1 MECWVLWL
9 LRNWVLWGLWVLQAK
24 PGVTREQP
32 LAPAPAP
39 AEPGSVSPM
48 ADSTSAE
55 LPLDLGMCQ
64 AFLVTVATQ
73 PEHPSLTD
81 RITLVD
87 NRGSGS
93 LVQQVMAKPLAP
105 AGNSGEQRGSPSV
118 AALPAGPATRGS
130 PQVGAGAGV
139 SSLGAASHSTSVPLA
154 PTNARHGQLLSFTP
168 TGHAVA
174 LATGS
179 GSAGPATATSSPAP
193 SVPTVR
199 RTSKSPPKSSS
210 TPKPAVEV
218 FLDSIPGEPVLGTT
232 DPVQE
237 GTEAKPLL
245 GAVSALRRAPPA
257 PGLSPPVG
265 HAPVTHP
272 VSGIQA
278 SSSVADKLTDANEL
292 VELTSAVTA
301 EGPPETAWTT
311 VPSLPRDEHSTGMS
325 PPSIS
330 KGSPEQH
337 ATSVLLFQEIT
348 PGLEEATSPPST
360 AASISWDMDSPVK
373 PAAAPASPAAGLPR
387 SPPHTTTEGARIA
400 TSPSADPPSAS
411 SAKVTF
417 SSATVG
423 TSEATEP
430 ETIALSSTSHNA
442 LQDPPMPPA
451 QLSPALHP
459 QFPATVPGTGESH
472 PPRRGVAPSAAADEL
487 PGANAVTHPQGTTL
501 APETPAMVMDITAAE
516 HVPTTS
522 FAALGSADTELASI
536 RSELSARATAGNTV
550 LETKATPVGLN
561 MGLSHHTAP
570 NSPGDP
576 FPGSLLLQ
584 TPSTGS
590 GTATAEAAADR
601 SPITRPSITMT
612 LSVTSIG
619 GAKQDRSPQATLA
632 PTSSLSRY
640 GIRTRPAVSI
650 VSNTPV
656 NEEGMGTASA
666 AGGNATTMLWE
677 NSATLAAPKA
687 SPSHSQPG
695 PTAGSAP
702 LGTGVTPGPT
712 PASPLGAGPQRGAAP
727 GAETWSPSTAPG
739 IGMAVSGTPGV
750 PRATTGP
757 VALQGDVPPLLEGS
771 PTAGMAPQL
780 SPSSVPLKTAAGTS
794 SLLVPTPLP
803 AMGASGD
810 PRSDGSTVGQVL
822 GTVSPEVSTKE
833 DPGASAAPVL
843 GTSASGTAPSHMIV
857 TAGSSPEPPTR
868 GTDGL
873 NTSSLVDLLLL
884 APRHSRSAPSST
896 PDPSASPALASPHPS
911 TASKTPQPATPLL
924 PKTTTSQGSGD
935 RSPPAGD
942 DSTTQAALGSTLVEN
957 TRAGAMTGTTRT
969 SDTAPETA
977 PTASSHTTASI
988 AAWPSAAASDHS
1000 YRTAEPTVDMDMD
1013 VNKDM
1018 ASPTLGNRVTG
1029 LPLRLPTPVARL
1041 AEPGTGDA
1049 TMVAHSALGSKSPVA
1064 VAIMGTVSPT
1074 AAELVTAR
1082 FPGLT
1087 HSNTEPDVSMP
1098 PSLPENT
1105 HLMAVA
1111 SSVAEDE
1118 PSAGVSSLSV
1128 GHINAW
1134 DTTAASQSGTG
1145 GTTTQGDTTSFERSA
1160 EGAAPPASISNTHV
1174 HVYNAAGTS
1183 PATVPAASM
1192 SHSNTILPATSA
1204 SGDAFVVTETAAAL
1218 PSATAEASST
1228 SSALSP
1234 AVTRDGVG
1242 GGRQPVL
1249 SPAARS
1255 PSMET
1260 TTGSWDIL
1268 GPSPAFSVPSSPLP
1282 SPHSPT
1288 RESETAT
1295 MGTRSVGV
1303 TQGPAATWT
1312 HSEPTT
1318 GSTAPKSVTSP
1329 AMGQAASMSPPSTR
1343 TMLGVPAWGE
1353 KTVIAGSSTAGST
1366 IGIAEGSTA
1375 GSTTAVTA
1383 GSTTAIA
1390 ADSTEAII
1398 PSGSSTA
1405 ITADSTAAISSGSS
1419 FNIPAGSST
1428 GIAAGSTAGSST
1440 EAITSGT
1447 TRTITV
1453 GSTVASTPSNDMI
1466 VTTGSTTATAAGS
1479 TMAIAA
1485 GNTTAIAAGST
1496 TTIAADNTEAVI
1508 TAGSTRAVT
1517 AGNSAVITSG
1527 STRTITA
1534 DSTRAITADS
1544 TFDIAEGSTVAIT
1557 PSNDMAMTAGSTT
1570 AVTADI
1576 TTAVTVDSTTA
1587 VMVVTAG
1594 RKTAVATGST
1604 TAIAADS
1611 TEAIISAGSIRV
1623 ISAGSTRAITA
1634 DSTKTIAAG
1643 STVAIT
1649 PSNDMAMTAGST
1661 RAITADSTK
1670 TIAAGSTV
1678 AITPSNDMAM
1688 TADSTTAVTA
1698 DSTTAITAGSTTAI
1712 TAGRKTAIATGST
1725 VAITAGST
1733 TAIAADST
1741 EAIITAGSSTAIT
1754 ADSTRAITADST
1766 TAISAGSTF
1775 DITAGSGTAITA
1787 GSGTAI
1793 TADSTTDI
1801 AAGSTRTI
1809 AAGSTLA
1816 ITPSNDMAIT
1826 AGSTTAVTTGR
1837 NTAVADGSTM
1847 ATTAGSTTA
1856 IAADSTEAIITA
1868 GSTRAVTAG
1877 NSTATT
1883 AVSTR
1888 AIAADST
1895 RAITAGSTFNIPAGS
1910 STGIA
1915 AGTIAGST
1923 EAITA
1928 GSTVAIT
1935 PNKDM
1940 AVTAESTIAITPSNA
1955 TAITA
1960 GSTMAVTAG
1969 STTAITPSNAAV
1981 ITASTTTAVAAGST
1995 TAITPNNAAAITAS
2009 TTTAVTAGS
2018 TMAITPSNAMAITA
2032 DSTTA
2037 VTAGSTTA
2045 IIPSN
2050 ATAIPAGST
2059 MAVAPTAPASPVKE
2073 VGGLLAPATVA
2084 LGRPPATINP
2094 ATAPAFGT
2102 QRGPATAARTSV
2114 HTVTGHRNPTSEPQP
2129 TQGFLMPAASLY
2141 PFGTEEGDQEY
2152 IQRTVDFNSPLFK
2165 PEIGFPFGKSLRDAL
2180 YEYSTL
2186 SSTRDPLVRDVE
2198 AKIEK
2203 YLKILYIAKWTLKVT
2218 WEKAPAYPSRLD
2230 DTRTNTYQAVLTT
2243 DGNRSFALL
2252 LYQDGRMRW
2261 DYTELAAGN
2270 VLMGFSSGDGY
2281 AQNNELSQKPRAVKY
2296 RPDQHSSTGTDVR
2309 GLWIYRL
2316 DSRSRVNYRLQCL
2329 TWLDAQPAPDTWNS
2343 ELPPCPCSRPQ
2354 AELDPRYRQS
2364 RGPADASM
2372 RMLRTTSPSPAGAGV
2387 RCLYQDGSLL
2397 EGWQERAWSLP
2408 IHPGTDEELEAFD
2421 WCCRRVGKP
2430 LFCARFAEK
2439 RPKVNCEGYVPPTP
2453 ASAFGDPHITTLD
2466 GLNYTFNGLGDFV
2479 LLVAGDAQTS
2489 FVLQGRT
2496 AQTGTAQATSFV
2508 AFAAQ
2513 YVSTT
2518 TATVEWTL
2526 GSQGDIQVLLND
2538 ETIWF
2543 SYSQDLGADVYYSPG
2558 VLLVNDSSIT
2568 AIFDGAISI
2577 SISAVSG
2584 ILSMV
2589 CNLPD
2594 RYRNSTKGLLGVWDH
2609 DPADDFQMPNGTSI
2623 PVNSSEEEIYSY
2635 GLTWT
2640 VGEHSLFAQPLPS
2653 LLTNFTPVFL
2663 SQLQQENESL
2673 YQLAAL
2679 QCHGSRECIYDA
2691 LSTGDMALGLATQSL
2706 AADFQQKKVVLN
2718 AFPPVIIGD
2727 TSLTA
2732 FRAERVRRQYRAV
2745 GMGAHFI
2752 PHLSPDLNISESGTL
2767 TWEPHELSP
2776 LTVNLEAV
2784 GSNNLS
2790 ALLQLRFTLCS
2801 CSRSQEC
2808 DYSNTVT
2815 LRGSSLQL
2823 AACRCEG
2830 GYSGPFCQDLPDP
2843 CAQGCFP
2850 GVNCDS
2856 HAGCGPCPAGLT
2868 GDGRH
2873 CSDIN
2878 ECAQGTA
2885 CPGNSTCTNTVGSY
2899 SCSCPDGEE
2908 GEDLGC
2914 GSACGSRSCPEGY
2927 CSNGGHCHLHP
2938 ITCAPTCTC
2947 PPAFTDQHC
2956 LVAGG
2961 DFWPLPSADLPRRS
2975 VRLRVRTLWNATA
2988 GEVNGTVSAILGS
3001 LEVKAFQSNTNITQM
3016 TESDGFTF
3024 VVVSEF
3030 AYDSRSTVIQFLN
3043 KDLLGAITSAF
3054 NGRRGRREVGTLLL
3068 FQRLHRDNITDL
3080 VKLTV
3085 AELRPYFP
3093 CGLYGYKGYQLH
3105 YVTTTGF
3112 ICISPCKMG
3121 YCQHGGHCQHL
3132 PEGPTCSCLP
3142 FSIFSPAGARCE
3154 QLAISLA
3161 AFLGILV
3168 GALVLL
3174 CLLLSTACLASHLCR
3189 RHHHWN
3195 RGTKETFWRSRT
3207 FSSLTMAGERTETP
3221 CSHSLERCWEP
3232 QLPAIDPSVQ
3242 IRIQRPHLRP
3252 LNQPPQQP

>member
-1 MECWVLWL
+1 MVPPLRQWKGVCGSHRDSHPGGCSRLCPAVCAGVGTTSEGDTSPGGTFLLQQGGGMSVIGTPGWFFSLLCPHQPAVLP
-9 LRNWVLWGLWVLQAK
+9 AK
-24 PGVTREQP
+24 PGVTKKQP

-39 AEPGSVSPM
+39 AEPGSVSPV

-64 AFLVTVATQ
+64 VFLVAAATQ
-73 PEHPSLTD
+73 PEHPSVTD
-81 RITLVD
+81 RITSVG
-87 NRGSGS
+87 NHGSGS
-93 LVQQVMAKPLAP
+93 LVQQVAARPLAP
-105 AGNSGEQRGSPSV
+105 ARSSGEQRGAPSM
-118 AALPAGPATRGS
+118 AALPTGTATQGS

-139 SSLGAASHSTSVPLA
+139 SSLGAASHPTSVPLA
-154 PTNARHGQLLSFTP
+154 STNARHGQLLSFTP
-168 TGHAVA
+168 TGQAVA

-179 GSAGPATATSSPAP
+179 DSAGPATATLSPAP
-193 SVPTVR
+193 GVPTVM

-210 TPKPAVEV
+210 APKPAVEV
-218 FLDSIPGEPVLGTT
+218 FLDSISGESVLGTT
-232 DPVQE
+232 DPMQE
-237 GTEAKPLL
+237 GTRAKLLL
-245 GAVSALRRAPPA
+245 GAVSALRHAPPA
-257 PGLSPPVG
+257 PSLSPPVG
-265 HAPVTHP
+265 HAPLTHP
-272 VSGIQA
+272 VPGIRA
-278 SSSVADKLTDANEL
+278 SSSVADKLTDVNQL
-292 VELTSAVTA
+292 VELSSAVTA
-301 EGPPETAWTT
+301 EGTPETAWTT
-311 VPSLPRDEHSTGMS
+311 VPSLPNDEHNTGLS

-330 KGSPEQH
+330 KSSAEQH
-337 ATSVLLFQEIT
+337 ATSVLLFQEVT
-348 PGLEEATSPPST
+348 PGLEEATSPPFT
-360 AASISWDMDSPVK
+360 ATSISWDIGSPVK
-373 PAAAPASPAAGLPR
+373 PAAASASPAAGLPR
-387 SPPHTTTEGARIA
+387 SPTHTATEGARIA
-400 TSPSADPPSAS
+400 TSPSADPPSAA

-417 SSATVG
+417 SSATIG

-430 ETIALSSTSHNA
+430 GIIALSSTSHNA
-442 LQDPPMPPA
+442 LQDPPMPHA
-451 QLSPALHP
+451 QLPPALHP
-459 QFPATVPGTGESH
+459 QLPAAVLGTGETH
-472 PPRRGVAPSAAADEL
+472 PPRPGAALGAAADEL
-487 PGANAVTHPQGTTL
+487 PGANAVTHPQATTL
-501 APETPAMVMDITAAE
+501 APETPAMVMDVTAAE

-536 RSELSARATAGNTV
+536 RSELSARATAANAA
-550 LETKATPVGLN
+550 LETKATPVRLSV
-561 MGLSHHTAP
+561 GLSHHAAP

-584 TPSTGS
+584 TPSAGS
-590 GTATAEAAADR
+590 GTTTAEAAAGR
-601 SPITRPSITMT
+601 SPPTRPSMTAT
-612 LSVTSIG
+612 LSVTSTG
-619 GAKQDRSPQATLA
+619 GAKQDRSPQATPA

-656 NEEGMGTASA
+656 NEEGMGPASA

-677 NSATLAAPKA
+677 NSVTPAAPKA
-687 SPSHSQPG
+687 SPSRSQPG
-695 PTAGSAP
+695 PTAGSAS

-727 GAETWSPSTAPG
+727 GTETWSLSTAPG
-739 IGMAVSGTPGV
+739 MGMAVPGTPGV
-750 PRATTGP
+750 PRTTTAS
-757 VALQGDVPPLLEGS
+757 VALRGDVPPLLEGS
-771 PTAGMAPQL
+771 PTAGMAPQV

-794 SLLVPTPLP
+794 SLSVPTPLP
-803 AMGASGD
+803 VMGASGD
-810 PRSDGSTVGQVL
+810 PHPDGSTVGQVL
-822 GTVSPEVSTKE
+822 GTVSPEVSTEE
-833 DPGASAAPVL
+833 DPGASAAAVL
-843 GTSASGTAPSHMIV
+843 GTSASGPASSRVIV
-857 TAGSSPEPPTR
+857 TTGSSPEPPTH

-896 PDPSASPALASPHPS
+896 PDPSPSPAIASPHPS
-911 TASKTPQPATPLL
+911 TMSKTPQPATPLL
-924 PKTTTSQGSGD
+924 PKTTASQGSGG

-942 DSTTQAALGSTLVEN
+942 GSTTQAALGSTLVEN
-957 TRAGAMTGTTRT
+957 TRAGAMTGTTHT

-977 PTASSHTTASI
+977 LMASPHTTASV

-1013 VNKDM
+1013 VDKDM

-1029 LPLRLPTPVARL
+1029 LLLGLPTPVAGL
-1041 AEPGTGDA
+1041 AEPGTSDA
-1049 TMVAHSALGSKSPVA
+1049 TMVTRSAPGSKSPVA

-1074 AAELVTAR
+1074 ATELVTAR

-1087 HSNTEPDVSMP
+1087 HSNTEPDVSMS
-1098 PSLPENT
+1098 PSVPENT
-1105 HLMAVA
+1105 HPVAVA

-1118 PSAGVSSLSV
+1118 PSAGVFSLSV

-1134 DTTAASQSGTG
+1134 DTTAASQSGAG
-1145 GTTTQGDTTSFERSA
+1145 GTTTRGDSTSSERSA
-1160 EGAAPPASISNTHV
+1160 EGAAPSASTSNTHV
-1174 HVYNAAGTS
+1174 PVYNAAGTS
-1183 PATVPAASM
+1183 PATVPATSM
-1192 SHSNTILPATSA
+1192 SPSNTILPATSA
-1204 SGDAFVVTETAAAL
+1204 SGDTFVVTGTAAAL

-1234 AVTRDGVG
+1234 AVTRNKVG
-1242 GGRQPVL
+1242 GGEQPVL

-1260 TTGSWDIL
+1260 TTVSWDVL
-1268 GPSPAFSVPSSPLP
+1268 GPSPAFAVASSPLP
-1282 SPHSPT
+1282 SPRSPT
-1288 RESETAT
+1288 WEPETASV
-1295 MGTRSVGV
+1295 GARSVGV
-1303 TQGPAATWT
+1303 TQGLAATWT
-1312 HSEPTT
+1312 HSEPAA

-1329 AMGQAASMSPPSTR
+1329 VMGQAASMSPPSTWM
-1343 TMLGVPAWGE
+1343 MLGVPAWGE
-1353 KTVIAGSSTAGST
+1353 KTAIAG
-1366 IGIAEGSTA
+1366 GSTA

-1383 GSTTAIA
+1383 GSTTAITAGRNTAIAAGSTTAMTAESTTAITAGRNIAIAGGSTMAIAASSTTAIA

-1405 ITADSTAAISSGSS
+1405 IPSGSS
-1419 FNIPAGSST
+1419 TAIPSGSSPT
-1428 GIAAGSTAGSST
+1428 
-1440 EAITSGT
+1440 ITS
-1447 TRTITV
+1447 
-1453 GSTVASTPSNDMI
+1453 
-1466 VTTGSTTATAAGS
+1466 
-1479 TMAIAA
+1479 
-1485 GNTTAIAAGST
+1485 
-1496 TTIAADNTEAVI
+1496 
-1508 TAGSTRAVT
+1508 
-1517 AGNSAVITSG
+1517 
-1527 STRTITA
+1527 
-1534 DSTRAITADS
+1534 
-1544 TFDIAEGSTVAIT
+1544 
-1557 PSNDMAMTAGSTT
+1557 
-1570 AVTADI
+1570 
-1576 TTAVTVDSTTA
+1576 
-1587 VMVVTAG
+1587 
-1594 RKTAVATGST
+1594 
-1604 TAIAADS
+1604 
-1611 TEAIISAGSIRV
+1611 
-1623 ISAGSTRAITA
+1623 GSTRAITA
-1634 DSTKTIAAG
+1634 DSTRAISTGSTFDIAAGSSTGIATGTTAGSTEAITARSTRTIAAG
-1643 STVAIT
+1643 SNVAIT
-1649 PSNDMAMTAGST
+1649 PSNDMA
-1661 RAITADSTK
+1661 
-1670 TIAAGSTV
+1670 V
-1678 AITPSNDMAM
+1678 
-1688 TADSTTAVTA
+1688 
-1698 DSTTAITAGSTTAI
+1698 
-1712 TAGRKTAIATGST
+1712 
-1725 VAITAGST
+1725 TAGST

-1741 EAIITAGSSTAIT
+1741 EAITTAGSARAVTSDSTRAITADSTEAITSAGSARAVTAGSSTAIT
-1754 ADSTRAITADST
+1754 SDSTRAITSDSTRAITSDSTRAITADST
-1766 TAISAGSTF
+1766 TAITAESTRAISAGSTMAVTSGSTRAITADSTRAISAGSTF
-1775 DITAGSGTAITA
+1775 DIAAGSSTGIATGTTAGSTEAITA
-1787 GSGTAI
+1787 R
-1793 TADSTTDI
+1793 
-1801 AAGSTRTI
+1801 STRTI
-1809 AAGSTLA
+1809 AAGSTVA
-1816 ITPSNDMAIT
+1816 ITPSKDMGMTAGRTTVIT
-1826 AGSTTAVTTGR
+1826 AGSTTA
-1837 NTAVADGSTM
+1837 
-1847 ATTAGSTTA
+1847 
-1856 IAADSTEAIITA
+1856 
-1868 GSTRAVTAG
+1868 
-1877 NSTATT
+1877 
-1883 AVSTR
+1883 
-1888 AIAADST
+1888 
-1895 RAITAGSTFNIPAGS
+1895 
-1910 STGIA
+1910 
-1915 AGTIAGST
+1915 
-1923 EAITA
+1923 
-1928 GSTVAIT
+1928 
-1935 PNKDM
+1935 
-1940 AVTAESTIAITPSNA
+1940 ITPSNA
-1955 TAITA
+1955 PAITA

-1969 STTAITPSNAAV
+1969 STTAITPSNAASISAGNTV
-1981 ITASTTTAVAAGST
+1981 AVTAGST
-1995 TAITPNNAAAITAS
+1995 TAITPSNATAITAGN
-2009 TTTAVTAGS
+2009 TVAVTAGS
-2018 TMAITPSNAMAITA
+2018 TMAITPSNAAAI
-2032 DSTTA
+2032 S
-2037 VTAGSTTA
+2037 AGSTV
-2045 IIPSN
+2045 
-2050 ATAIPAGST
+2050 
-2059 MAVAPTAPASPVKE
+2059 AVAPTATASPAEE
-2073 VGGLLAPATVA
+2073 VGGLLAPSTVA
-2084 LGRPPATINP
+2084 LGRPPATISP

-2102 QRGPATAARTSV
+2102 QRGPATEARTSV
-2114 HTVTGHRNPTSEPQP
+2114 HTTTGHRNPTSEPQP
-2129 TQGFLMPAASLY
+2129 TQGLLMPAASLY
-2141 PFGTEEGDQEY
+2141 PFGMEEGDQEC

-2165 PEIGFPFGKSLRDAL
+2165 PDIGFPFGKSLRDAL
-2180 YEYSTL
+2180 YFTDNGQIVFPPTDNYVPSNPNPPPQGFRGQEGLPMVAVFWDDADFSQGVGTTWYQQEYSTL

-2203 YLKILYIAKWTLKVT
+2203 YLKILYVAKWTLKVT

-2252 LYQDGRMRW
+2252 LYQDGRMQW

-2281 AQNNELSQKPRAVKY
+2281 AQNNELSQEPRAVKY

-2316 DSRSRVNYRLQCL
+2316 DNRSRVNYRLKCL
-2329 TWLDAQPAPDTWNS
+2329 TWLDTQPAPDTWNS
-2343 ELPPCPCSRPQ
+2343 KLPPCPCSGPQ
-2354 AELDPRYRQS
+2354 AELDPRYSRS

-2397 EGWQERAWSLP
+2397 EGWQERVWSLP
-2408 IHPGTDEELEAFD
+2408 IHPGADEELEAFD

-2439 RPKVNCEGYVPPTP
+2439 RPKVNCEGYMPPTP

-2479 LLVAGDAQTS
+2479 LLVASDAQTS

-2496 AQTGTAQATSFV
+2496 AQTGTARATGFV

-2589 CNLPD
+2589 CSLPD

-2653 LLTNFTPVFL
+2653 PLTNFTPIFL
-2663 SQLQQENESL
+2663 SQLRQENESL

-2706 AADFQQKKVVLN
+2706 AANFQQKKMVLN

-2767 TWEPHELSP
+2767 TWEPHEMSP

-2815 LRGSSLQL
+2815 LGGSSLQL

-2830 GYSGPFCQDLPDP
+2830 GSSGPFCQDPADP

-2850 GVNCDS
+2850 GVSCDL

-2873 CSDIN
+2873 CSGEESPPWPPGAQSTHRTLAKVFLLVPCCVALADIN
-2878 ECAQGTA
+2878 ECTQGTA
-2885 CPGNSTCTNTVGSY
+2885 CPGNCTCTNTVGSY
-2899 SCSCPDGEE
+2899 SCSCPDGE
-2908 GEDLGC
+2908 DLGC
-2914 GSACGSRSCPEGY
+2914 GSACGSQSCPEGY
-2927 CSNGGHCHLHP
+2927 CSNGGRCHLHP
-2938 ITCAPTCTC
+2938 ITCTPTCTC

-2975 VRLRVRTLWNATA
+2975 VRLQVRTLRNATA

-3001 LEVKAFQSNTNITQM
+3001 LEVKAFQSNTNVTQM

-3030 AYDSRSTVIQFLN
+3030 AYDSRGTVIQFLN
-3043 KDLLGAITSAF
+3043 KDLPGAVTSAF
-3054 NGRRGRREVGTLLL
+3054 NRRRGRREVGTLLL

-3105 YVTTTGF
+3105 YVATTGF
-3112 ICISPCKMG
+3112 VCLSPCKMG
-3121 YCQHGGHCQHL
+3121 YCQHGSHCQHL

-3142 FSIFSPAGARCE
+3142 FSIFSPSGTRCE
-3154 QLAISLA
+3154 QLAISLS

-3174 CLLLSTACLASHLCR
+3174 CLLLTTACLASHLCR

-3207 FSSLTMAGERTETP
+3207 FSSLTMARERTETP

-3242 IRIQRPHLRP
+3242 IRIQRAHLRP
-3252 LNQPPQQP
+3252 LNQPSQQP